1 MRISEEEF
9 CIIESMLYGEEIDNI
24 KQLTYRAFISG
35 NELLEYINNFIEL
48 AEDYKQAQ
56 AEQLNKLGV
65 IKKLNK

>member
-1 MRISEEEF
+1 
-9 CIIESMLYGEEIDNI
+9 MLYGEEIDNI